1 MLKKLRYQACCI
13 VLSGW
18 AATACSTLDTYLPG
32 KRGSAYHAD
41 GITTYGSSSAPEG
54 RQARSNEP
62 AHINIADFLYFAI
75 LNDQSTRPAE
85 SDREQE
91 RLIHLRQLRESGDL
105 ANLIVDFEIHVND
118 ERKLHYRNTLFYL
131 LISASDRNC
140 NYYLENARSAQAYYR
155 SLFGVSSILFGAA
168 GGIFTNSAVRGASSV
183 LSGASSGI
191 AGQLDQNLFSDVGM
205 EMLARGIRNE
215 RAAVIGEMTQR
226 VTTETSYVEW
236 PLAAAISAAES
247 YHALCTVGVGAD
259 SVRATLIERSEAL
272 QQSITALGKGSSTD
286 TGNGDETALQGA
298 EDAGTGKQPEAEAAP
313 ASAEGGQ

>member
-1 MLKKLRYQACCI
+1 M
-13 VLSGW
+13 
-18 AATACSTLDTYLPG
+18 DTYLPG

-41 GITTYGSSSAPEG
+41 GITTYGTDSSAEA
-54 RQARSNEP
+54 RQAHSNEP
-62 AHINIADFLYFAI
+62 AHVNIPDFLYYAI
-75 LNDQSTRPAE
+75 LNYNAPRNTPGRI
-85 SDREQE
+85 SDEDLN
-91 RLIHLRQLRESGDL
+91 RLRFHGEVG
-105 ANLIVDFEIHVND
+105 NLIANFESHLD
-118 ERKLHYRNTLFYL
+118 EPTKLAYRNTLFYL

-205 EMLARGIRNE
+205 EMLARGIRNQ
-215 RAAVIGEMTQR
+215 RTDALDRLTQR
-226 VTTETSYVEW
+226 VTTEASYAEW

-247 YHALCTVGVGAD
+247 YHALCAVGVGAD
-259 SVRATLIERSEAL
+259 SVRATLEARSEEL
-272 QQSITALGKGSSTD
+272 QQRIAARQKAPAAG

-298 EDAGTGKQPEAEAAP
+298 EDAVTGKQPEAEAAP